1 MELKKKWRNEA
12 TRQRRIA
19 IKQYWKEI
27 SQDLQSC
34 PKKFFQTFKP
44 FFDRKDKEDNGKR
57 EIHLSIDGRLERGKL
72 VVAEHLSEYFSSM
85 AKGIGGEQAEDL
97 TEEDFIENSSL
108 HLISTYMEESN
119 DPFCSRPVN
128 HHEVKDALENLSTD
142 KATGYDGTQPRNL
155 KLRAEELGLLH

>member
-97 TEEDFIENSSL
+97 TEEDFIEHSSL
-108 HLISTYMEESN
+108 HLNSTYMEESN
-119 DPFCSRPVN
+119 DPFSFRPVN
-128 HHEVKDALENLSTD
+128 HHEVKDALENLSTC
-142 KATGYDGTQPRNL
+142 KATRYDGMQPRIL
-155 KLRAEELGLLH
+155 KLIA